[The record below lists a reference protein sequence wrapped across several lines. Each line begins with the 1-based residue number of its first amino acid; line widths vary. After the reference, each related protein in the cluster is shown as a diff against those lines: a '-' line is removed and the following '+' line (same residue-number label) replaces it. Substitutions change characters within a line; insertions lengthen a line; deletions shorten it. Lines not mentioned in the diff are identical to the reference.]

1 MSEAVLD
8 RALRDLGAH
17 LAWPPEVDLG
27 QRVSEEIEK
36 VVPLRPRR
44 RARRAV
50 LVAAAA
56 LLVLTGLLA
65 ISPGLRAA
73 FFRLIG
79 IRGAEVE
86 VHETVS
92 PPSGPSFAG
101 QALLGEQVTPEDAE
115 AELGFTLRVPR
126 GIGVGEGVFLLREGA
141 STIATV
147 AYRDG
152 ELIFSQFAGILQQET
167 IGKTVEVGQAK
178 RVTVGDA
185 QGIWVEGAHSVFV
198 RAPSGAIVESR
209 PLLGGNTL
217 LWTLGE
223 VTFRL
228 EGAANLDEALTIAR
242 TVAL

>member
-8 RALRDLGAH
+8 RALRDLGDH
-17 LAWPPEVDLG
+17 LAWPPEVDLAS
-27 QRVSEEIEK
+27 RLRSDIEH
-36 VVPLRPRR
+36 VVPLRPSR
-44 RARRAV
+44 RARRASL
-50 LVAAAA
+50 LVAAA

-65 ISPGLRAA
+65 VSPGLRAA

-101 QALLGEQVTPEDAE
+101 QALLGDQVTAEEAE
-115 AELGFTLRVPR
+115 AELGFALALPSALDEA
-126 GIGVGEGVFLLREGA
+126 EGVFLLREGA
-141 STIATV
+141 TTIATV

-152 ELIFSQFAGILQQET
+152 DLILSQFSGSLEQET
-167 IGKTVEVGQAK
+167 IGKAVTVGQAD
-178 RVTVGDA
+178 RVRVRSA
-185 QGIWVEGAHSVFV
+185 PGIWVEGPHTVFV

-217 LWTLGE
+217 LWTVDG

-228 EGAANLDEALTIAR
+228 EGAADLDEALRIAR